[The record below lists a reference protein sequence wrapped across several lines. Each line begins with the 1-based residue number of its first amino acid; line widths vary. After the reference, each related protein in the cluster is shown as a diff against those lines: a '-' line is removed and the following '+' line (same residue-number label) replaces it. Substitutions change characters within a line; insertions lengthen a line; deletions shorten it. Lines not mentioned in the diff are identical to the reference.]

1 MSESSKSEHPH
12 DPFTADAVPQVH
24 EDYFMQHPIIRK
36 LAHEEHWTV
45 SDKDKQPVHAR
56 ILLAEDVLHNAH
68 WRDGNPLVALTA
80 LDANPNLAFV
90 NRAYRLHARD
100 NRVIAIDVEPHA
112 SPEMKQM
119 VWDFPGHLRELS
131 RNGGIHLLIEVPED
145 CIDDANRYLFDDL
158 AVFKEPIPAGVKAK
172 STYEV
177 LFNDHYITFTKKLG
191 FHKEPTDFAQDPA
204 AKAKLKG
211 FLDNLVRLDAER
223 REQRELMKQHRA
235 ELEEGKMTPE
245 LKSALT
251 MLLEL
256 PPIEVA
262 RESVSQ
268 KTLDDY
274 GGDAS
279 RYESSVASSYAHH
292 IMRAHKMALEAISY
306 RDQALLLGENE
317 LIRGVYELLT
327 DTVEYRPKHD
337 EEREGYPWLLYVARN
352 SYTYVKSQKAHK
364 QTKRH

>member
-1 MSESSKSEHPH
+1 MSEQPL

-24 EDYFMQHPIIRK
+24 EDFFMNHAIIQK
-36 LAHEEHWTV
+36 IAHEEHWTV
-45 SDKDKQPVHAR
+45 SDNEKQPVHAKD
-56 ILLAEDVLHNAH
+56 LLAENVIKPAH
-68 WRDGNPLVALTA
+68 WRDGNPLVALT
-80 LDANPNLAFV
+80 DIDRNPDFAFV

-112 SPEMKQM
+112 AIEMKQM

-145 CIDDANRYLFDDL
+145 CIDDANRYLFNDL
-158 AVFKEPIPAGVKAK
+158 SVFKEPVPPGINHK

-191 FHKEPTDFAQDPA
+191 FHLEATDFEQDPA
-204 AKAKLKG
+204 AKAKLKS

-235 ELEEGKMTPE
+235 ELEEAKMTPE
-245 LKSALT
+245 VKAALE
-251 MLLEL
+251 MLLGL
-256 PPIEVA
+256 PPIEIA
-262 RESVSQ
+262 RETVSA
-268 KTLDDY
+268 KTLEDY

-292 IMRAHKMALEAISY
+292 IMKTHRMALQTISY
-306 RDQALLLGENE
+306 KDQAKRLGENE
-317 LIRGVYELLT
+317 LIRGVYELLV

-352 SYTYVKSQKAHK
+352 GYTFVKSQKARDK
-364 QTKRH
+364 QSRH